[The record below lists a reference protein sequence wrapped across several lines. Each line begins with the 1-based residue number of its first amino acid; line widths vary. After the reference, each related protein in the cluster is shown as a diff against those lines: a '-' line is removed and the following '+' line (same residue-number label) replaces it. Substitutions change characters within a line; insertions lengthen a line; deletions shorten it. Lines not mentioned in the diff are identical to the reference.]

1 MKNNFFTFLVFA
13 VLIASFG
20 GNLTAQDKTFQITG
34 TVLDKT
40 SGSPL
45 ESATIQVFSSQDS
58 SLTGGGLADK
68 EGNFAIADIPEG
80 KYYIRIS
87 YIGYNGA
94 VAKSVTVKKNQKDIS
109 LGVVKLEPSS
119 EMTQEIEVTG
129 ETPVMTFE
137 AGKQIYDAKK
147 DLTAQSGNT
156 LELLRNIP
164 SVEVDNDG
172 NVSLR
177 GSSNVKILIDGKPS
191 ALLSAGTQV
200 LQNIPANMVDKVE
213 VITNP
218 SAKYEAE
225 GVSGLINIVMKE
237 NNALGYNGNMRLNGG
252 TQDKYN
258 LSMTAS
264 AKKNKLTLTGSYSY
278 WNYSVPG
285 KSQFERETYNSINSR
300 LINQNLNWKYKG
312 ISHFGSVGADYD
324 FDKENTLSFLGNIFI
339 YSRNLSGNDNLVFYN
354 PDNTETGNITDYI
367 DDGRNGTNLE
377 GTITYTKK
385 YEKKDKELTAFI
397 NYSNRLEYSDVINDY
412 TSYGIPDYSTSVKNY
427 YRFNFLNGQ
436 ADFISP
442 FGKDDIFKLESGLK
456 SNLRFIGGVYS
467 YNYFDDATG
476 SWFPVPGS
484 ENNADY
490 SDMVNA
496 LYANLSGKY
505 KDFSFQA
512 GLRSEHT
519 FVDFSIMNN
528 TQAYDSKYLDFF
540 PSASVSQ
547 KFSNENQMQAS
558 YSRRINRPNL
568 FFLNP
573 FTDRIDEYTLRSGN
587 PYLNP
592 EYINSFEVRYIRDLK
607 ILTATVSGFYRNLN
621 NKITFITD
629 TDTNGVSYMKPE
641 NRGQN
646 NTSGLEAIL
655 QGGFAKW
662 WTYNGSISYYN
673 TNVIDNTNGINFD
686 VDYYSWGGRLQTNA
700 AIPDLFD
707 IQLTYFYQGKQV
719 NSQGEISP
727 FQMFNLSFQKSIF
740 DKKFTVGLRINDL
753 FDQQRFKMVRGDA
766 NFSQNLYQK
775 MDSRAVFLTLT
786 YNFGEQFNT
795 KSQRTSQRRQREME
809 IEVQQTGN

>member
-1 MKNNFFTFLVFA
+1 MKNNIFTIFVLA
-13 VLIASFG
+13 VSIASFG
-20 GNLTAQDKTFQITG
+20 GNLTAQNKTPDITG
-34 TVLDKT
+34 IIVDKT

-45 ESATIQVFSSQDS
+45 ESATIQVFNNQDS
-58 SLTGGGLADK
+58 SLTGGGLSDK
-68 EGNFAIADIPEG
+68 DGKFIVSGIPEG
-80 KYYIRIS
+80 NYYIRIS
-87 YIGYNGA
+87 YIGYNNA
-94 VAKSVTVKKNQKDIS
+94 VAKNVGIKNTSKTINLGTVR
-109 LGVVKLEPSS
+109 LEQSS
-119 EMTQEIEVTG
+119 EMTQEIEVIG
-129 ETPVMTFE
+129 EAPVMTFE
-137 AGKQIYDAKK
+137 AGKQVYDAKK
-147 DLTAQSGNT
+147 DLTAQSSNT

-225 GVSGLINIVMKE
+225 GVSGLINIIMKE
-237 NNALGYNGNMRLNGG
+237 NSALGYNGNMRINGG

-264 AKKNKLTLTGSYSY
+264 AKKNKLTLTGSYSFWDY
-278 WNYSVPG
+278 NVPG
-285 KSQFERETYNSINSR
+285 KTQFARETFNSINSR
-300 LINQNLNWKYKG
+300 YIDQNLNWKFNG
-312 ISHFGSVGADYD
+312 ISHFGSAGVDYD
-324 FDKENTLSFLGNIFI
+324 FDKDNTLSFLGNIFVYNRNI
-339 YSRNLSGNDNLVFYN
+339 TGTDVLNFYSPELTN
-354 PDNTETGNITDYI
+354 TGNITYYN
-367 DDGRNGTNLE
+367 DDGRNGINLE
-377 GTITYTKK
+377 GTVTFTKK
-385 YEKKDKELTAFI
+385 YEKKEKELTAFV
-397 NYSNRLEYSDVINDY
+397 NYSNRNEYTNQNY
-412 TSYGIPDYSTSVKNY
+412 ESYDENNSLYKTNRQDN
-427 YRFNFLNGQ
+427 YRFSFLNGQ
-436 ADFISP
+436 ADFTSP
-442 FGKDDIFKLESGLK
+442 FGKNDMFKLETGLK
-456 SNLRFIGGVYS
+456 SNLRFINGTYS
-467 YNYFDDATG
+467 YNYFDNPLN
-476 SWFPVPGS
+476 SWLSVPGT

-490 SDMVNA
+490 SDMINA
-496 LYANLSGKY
+496 LYANFSGKY
-505 KDFSFQA
+505 KDFSMQA

-519 FVDFSIMNN
+519 FIDFSILNN
-528 TQAYDSKYLDFF
+528 TQQYNRKYLDFF
-540 PSASVSQ
+540 PSISASQ
-547 KFSNENQMQAS
+547 KLGNANQVQAS
-558 YSRRINRPNL
+558 YSRRINRPGL

-573 FTDRIDEYTLRSGN
+573 FVDRIDEYTIRSGN

-592 EYINSFEVRYIRDLK
+592 EYINSYELRYIRDFK

-621 NKITFITD
+621 NMITFITN

-646 NTSGLEAIL
+646 NTYGLEAIL

-686 VDYYSWGGRLQTNA
+686 VDYYSWGGRMQTNS

-707 IQLTYFYQGKQV
+707 VQLTYFYQGKQV

-727 FQMFNLSFQKSIF
+727 FQMFNLAVQKSIL
-740 DKKFTVGLRINDL
+740 DKKLTVGLRVNDL
-753 FDQQRFKMVRGDA
+753 FNQQRFKMVRGDA

-775 MDSRAVFLTLT
+775 MESRAVFLTLT

-795 KSQRTSQRRQREME
+795 KSQRTSQRKQREME